1 MHQVATLILK
11 VQILL
16 NEIWVLTLSN
26 MIYIYVVRSAVSFCR
41 FNYLRNT
48 ILYLRDNLFPSLWR
62 NSGSVK
68 IFLSTFF
75 TYSCYLNSKP
85 GCSLQSFTTYLR
97 QTLLSIWKSALRVK
111 FSFYFSG
118 DFCKY
123 WQNFYFGSRSKHQT
137 TRSFWDF
144 SDVSLFSKIL
154 DLHRSATRKATSIYQ
169 FVSNKNISFHLW

>member
-1 MHQVATLILK
+1 MY
-11 VQILL
+11 
-16 NEIWVLTLSN
+16 W
-26 MIYIYVVRSAVSFCR
+26 
-41 FNYLRNT
+41 
-48 ILYLRDNLFPSLWR
+48 RDNLFPSLWR

-85 GCSLQSFTTYLR
+85 GCILQSFTTYLR

-144 SDVSLFSKIL
+144 SDVSLFSKTL
-154 DLHRSATRKATSIYQ
+154 DLHRSATHKATSIYQ
-169 FVSNKNISFHLW
+169 FVSNKTFRFICGKWKICSTIKNSQNIINIIVWKLFFRLLRLY